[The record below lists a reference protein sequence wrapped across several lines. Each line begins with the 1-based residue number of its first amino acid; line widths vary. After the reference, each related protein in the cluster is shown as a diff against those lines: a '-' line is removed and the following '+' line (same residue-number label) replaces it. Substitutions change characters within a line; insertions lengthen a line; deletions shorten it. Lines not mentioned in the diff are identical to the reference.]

1 MDIPQSFQIISEI
14 GLGLAGFSGLIVAFR
29 KDAGPLTDV
38 QKYRLQILLAAAFG
52 AMFLALL
59 PELLH
64 YMGVP
69 PGQLWRLA
77 GFILSCYSVVF
88 LIWWMTASHRLKASV
103 PEIFNWFAFSRMA
116 AGHIIAVL
124 LQLAVIFS
132 LLDDTSPGPYLA
144 ALIWYLLHAVQQ
156 FTRMLFVQPKKASA
170 TKHQDT

>member
-1 MDIPQSFQIISEI
+1 MDIPQSLSIIAEI
-14 GLGLAGFSGLIVAFR
+14 GIGLAGFSGLIVAFR
-29 KDAGPLTDV
+29 KDAGPLTNV
-38 QKYRLQILLAAAFG
+38 QKYRLQVLLALAFG

-69 PGQLWRLA
+69 TDRLWIVAALV
-77 GFILSCYSVVF
+77 LSCYSVVF
-88 LIWWMTASHRLKASV
+88 VIWWIAASHRLKASV

-116 AGHIIAVL
+116 AGHVIVII

-132 LLDDTSPGPYLA
+132 LLDEQSPGVYLA

-156 FTRMLFVQPKKASA
+156 FTRMLFVQPRNASA

>member
-1 MDIPQSFQIISEI
+1 MEFPQSLQIIAEI
-14 GLGLAGFSGLIVAFR
+14 GIGLAGFSGLIVAFR
-29 KDAGPLTDV
+29 KDAGPLTNI
-38 QKYRLQILLAAAFG
+38 QKYRLQVLLALAFG

-69 PGQLWRLA
+69 PDRLWTLA
-77 GFILSCYSVVF
+77 ALVLSCYSVVF
-88 LIWWMTASHRLKASV
+88 VIWWITASHRLKASV

-116 AGHIIAVL
+116 AGHIIVVL

-132 LLDDTSPGPYLA
+132 LLDDTSPGAYLA

-156 FTRMLFVQPKKASA
+156 FTRMLFVQPRNASA
-170 TKHQDT
+170 IEHQDT

>member
-1 MDIPQSFQIISEI
+1 VDIPQSLQIIAEI
-14 GLGLAGFSGLIVAFR
+14 GIGLAGFSGLIVAFR
-29 KDAGPLTDV
+29 KDASVLTNV
-38 QKYRLQILLAAAFG
+38 QKYRLQILLALAFG

-69 PGQLWRLA
+69 PDRLWTLA
-77 GFILSCYSVVF
+77 ALVLSCYSVVF

-116 AGHIIAVL
+116 AGHVIVII

-132 LLDDTSPGPYLA
+132 LLDEQSPGAYLA

-156 FTRMLFVQPKKASA
+156 FTRMLFVQPRNASA

>member
-1 MDIPQSFQIISEI
+1 VDIPQSLQIIAEI
-14 GLGLAGFSGLIVAFR
+14 GIGLAGFSGLIVAFR
-29 KDAGPLTDV
+29 KDAGPLTSV
-38 QKYRLQILLAAAFG
+38 QKYRLQVLLALAFG

-69 PGQLWRLA
+69 PDRLWTLA
-77 GFILSCYSVVF
+77 GLVLTCYSVVF
-88 LIWWMTASHRLKASV
+88 VIWWITASYRLKASV
-103 PEIFNWFAFSRMA
+103 PEIFDWFAFSRMA

-144 ALIWYLLHAVQQ
+144 ALMWYLLHAVQQ

>member
-1 MDIPQSFQIISEI
+1 MEIPQSLQVIAEI
-14 GLGLAGFSGLIVAFR
+14 GIGLAGFSGLIVAFR
-29 KDAGPLTDV
+29 KDAGPLTNV
-38 QKYRLQILLAAAFG
+38 QKYRLQVLLALAFG

-69 PGQLWRLA
+69 PDRLWTLA
-77 GFILSCYSVVF
+77 ALVLSCYSAVF
-88 LIWWMTASHRLKASV
+88 IIWWITASHRLKASV

-116 AGHIIAVL
+116 AGHVIVII

-132 LLDDTSPGPYLA
+132 LLDEQSPGAYLA

-170 TKHQDT
+170 TTGRDA

>member
-1 MDIPQSFQIISEI
+1 VDIPQSLQIIAEI

-29 KDAGPLTDV
+29 KDAGPLTNV
-38 QKYRLQILLAAAFG
+38 QKYRLQILLALAFG

-69 PGQLWRLA
+69 PDRLWTLA
-77 GFILSCYSVVF
+77 ALVLSCYSIVF
-88 LIWWMTASHRLKASV
+88 LIWWMTTSHRLKVSV
-103 PEIFNWFAFSRMA
+103 PEIFNWLAFSRMA
-116 AGHIIAVL
+116 AGHVVVII

-132 LLDDTSPGPYLA
+132 FLDEQSPGAYFA

-156 FTRMLFVQPKKASA
+156 FTRMLFVQPRNVSA

>member
-1 MDIPQSFQIISEI
+1 MDIPQSLQIIAEI
-14 GLGLAGFSGLIVAFR
+14 GIGLAGFSGLIVAFR
-29 KDAGPLTDV
+29 KDAGPLTHV
-38 QKYRLQILLAAAFG
+38 QKYRLQILLALAFG

-64 YMGVP
+64 YIGVP
-69 PGQLWRLA
+69 AGQLWRLA
-77 GFILSCYSVVF
+77 GLVLSCYSIVF
-88 LIWWMTASHRLKASV
+88 VIWWMTASHRLKASA

-132 LLDDTSPGPYLA
+132 LLDDTSPAAYLA

-156 FTRMLFVQPKKASA
+156 FTRMLFVQPRNASA
-170 TKHQDT
+170 TKQQDT

>member
-1 MDIPQSFQIISEI
+1 MEIPQSFQIISEI

-29 KDAGPLTDV
+29 KNAGPLTNV
-38 QKYRLQILLAAAFG
+38 QKYRLQILLALAFG

-69 PGQLWRLA
+69 AGQLWRVA
-77 GFILSCYSVVF
+77 GLVLSCYSIVF
-88 LIWWMTASHRLKASV
+88 VIWWLTASHRLKASA

-116 AGHIIAVL
+116 VGHIIAVL

-156 FTRMLFVQPKKASA
+156 FTRMLFVQPRNASA
-170 TKHQDT
+170 TEHQDT

>member
-1 MDIPQSFQIISEI
+1 MDIPQSLQIISEI
-14 GLGLAGFSGLIVAFR
+14 GIGLAGFSGLIVAFR
-29 KDAGPLTDV
+29 KDAGPLTNV
-38 QKYRLQILLAAAFG
+38 QKYRLQVLLALAFG

-69 PGQLWRLA
+69 PDRLWTLA
-77 GFILSCYSVVF
+77 ALVLSCYSVVF
-88 LIWWMTASHRLKASV
+88 VIWWVIASHRLKASV

-116 AGHIIAVL
+116 AGHIIVVL

-132 LLDDTSPGPYLA
+132 LLDDNSPGPYLA

-156 FTRMLFVQPKKASA
+156 FTRMLFVHPKSSSA
-170 TKHQDT
+170 TTGRDA

>member
-1 MDIPQSFQIISEI
+1 MDIPQSLQIIAEI
-14 GLGLAGFSGLIVAFR
+14 GIGLAGFSGLIVAFR
-29 KDAGPLTDV
+29 KDAGPLTSV
-38 QKYRLQILLAAAFG
+38 QKYRLQVLLVLAFG

-69 PGQLWRLA
+69 PDRLWTLGA
-77 GFILSCYSVVF
+77 LVLTCYSVVF
-88 LIWWMTASHRLKASV
+88 VIWWIAASFRLKASV

-116 AGHIIAVL
+116 AGHIIVVL

-156 FTRMLFVQPKKASA
+156 FTRMLFVQPKNTSA
-170 TKHQDT
+170 TTGRDA

>member
-1 MDIPQSFQIISEI
+1 MDIPQSLQIIAEI
-14 GLGLAGFSGLIVAFR
+14 GIGLAGFSGLIVAFR
-29 KDAGPLTDV
+29 KDAGPLTSV
-38 QKYRLQILLAAAFG
+38 QKYRLQILLALAFG

-69 PGQLWRLA
+69 PDRLWTLA
-77 GFILSCYSVVF
+77 GLVLTCYSVVF
-88 LIWWMTASHRLKASV
+88 VIWWITASYRLKASV
-103 PEIFNWFAFSRMA
+103 PEIFDWFAFSRMA

-144 ALIWYLLHAVQQ
+144 ALMWYLLHAVQQ
-156 FTRMLFVQPKKASA
+156 FTRMLFVQPKKPSA
-170 TKHQDT
+170 TTSRHT